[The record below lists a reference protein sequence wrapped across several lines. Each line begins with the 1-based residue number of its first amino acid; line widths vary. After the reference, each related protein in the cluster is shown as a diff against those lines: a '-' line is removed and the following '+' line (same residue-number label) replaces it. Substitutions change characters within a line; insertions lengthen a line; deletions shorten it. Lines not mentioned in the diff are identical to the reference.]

1 MAASSPLI
9 DGRRITDLR
18 VADLKLE
25 LEHRGIESKGLKAD
39 LVKRLEKVRVVLKAT
54 QQSQIKC
61 VFANPGA
68 QHKRKR

>member
-9 DGRRITDLR
+9 DGRKITDLR

-39 LVKRLEKVRVVLKAT
+39 LVKRLEKVRENGGT
-54 QQSQIKC
+54 
-61 VFANPGA
+61 GTM
-68 QHKRKR
+68 QHEVNAF